1 MLLALVTCITT
12 TPIGNATD
20 PETEINTDTGNYVGS
35 VADADTTVNHMDI
48 DTSAIADMVT
58 DAHTITASHT
68 CLHGL
73 LHAHD
78 LARTRSSHV
87 KRSLLITRCLAV
99 ISVNELRNKN
109 ANSSL
114 ATQNSDS
121 PPQ

>member
-1 MLLALVTCITT
+1 MLLVLVICSIT

-20 PETEINTDTGNYVGS
+20 AEMEIDIDTDYYVDS
-35 VADADTTVNHMDI
+35 VADADTTVNQMDI
-48 DTSAIADMVT
+48 DTSALTDMVT

-121 PPQ
+121 PTQ